1 MTFWTFAFFL
11 KAKSEKPEIWKIMM
25 SIIMKILLCRYIIM
39 YRCDD
44 SFDNKYIDDNIK
56 KKWKKGDESKLT
68 PLRKWEEEE
77 KYQVTTS
84 YKLTRSEMK
93 GILVKLI
100 PTLIF
105 STVSIALMVADA
117 ALYSFMNIIKENGK
131 YGLSFP
137 GNVIYF

>member
-11 KAKSEKPEIWKIMM
+11 KAKSEKPEIWKIMIF
-25 SIIMKILLCRYIIM
+25 IIMKIFFFRYIIM
-39 YRCDD
+39 YRSDD

-77 KYQVTTS
+77 KYQVTAS
-84 YKLTRSEMK
+84 YKLTKSEMK
-93 GILVKLI
+93 GILVKLF
-100 PTLIF
+100 PSLIF
-105 STVSIALMVADA
+105 STVSVALMIADG
-117 ALYSFMNIIKENGK
+117 ALYSFMNIIEENGK

-137 GNVIYF
+137 GKL

>member
-1 MTFWTFAFFL
+1 
-11 KAKSEKPEIWKIMM
+11 
-25 SIIMKILLCRYIIM
+25 M

-84 YKLTRSEMK
+84 YKLTKSEMK

-137 GNVIYF
+137 GNVIHF